1 MSAAQTKP
9 DAALHFRLAAQLFND
24 VWVLIE
30 KPDRS
35 PDDDGRMIHAAH
47 ASRFHWE
54 QAGGTPLNLLIGE
67 WQCSRVYATLRR
79 GEPAIF
85 HARRCLGL
93 AQRNNV
99 TGFYLASAHEAM
111 ARALALLRE
120 SSAAEH
126 LQIARDILKTLNDAE
141 EKRLLETD
149 LKSIALPGAKQVK

>member
-1 MSAAQTKP
+1 MSASQTKN
-9 DAALHFRLAAQLFND
+9 DTDLHRRLAAQFFND
-24 VWVLIE
+24 TWVLIE

-54 QAGGTPLNLLIGE
+54 QASGTPINLLIGE

-93 AQRNNV
+93 AQRNGV
-99 TGFYLASAHEAM
+99 TGFYLASAHEGM
-111 ARALALLRE
+111 ARALALLKE
-120 SSAAEH
+120 PSAAEH
-126 LQIARDILKTLNDAE
+126 LQIARGILKTLSDAE
-141 EKRLLETD
+141 DRRVLEAD
-149 LKSIALPGAKQVK
+149 LKSITLPG